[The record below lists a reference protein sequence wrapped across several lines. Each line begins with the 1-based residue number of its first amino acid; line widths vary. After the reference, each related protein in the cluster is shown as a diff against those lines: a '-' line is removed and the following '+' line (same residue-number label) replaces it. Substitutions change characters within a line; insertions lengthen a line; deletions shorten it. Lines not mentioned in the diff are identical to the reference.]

1 MRTTVA
7 EKLAQARLVAFHIL
21 TKHPDC
27 LRDDVPLNELVED
40 IAVAIAEKPV
50 LTSGEPTIAM
60 ADENAKLRATLHQI
74 ANYGQETNEWDAVER
89 YEIVRNMAHGTLAE
103 TDPSRPKPVRTSG
116 E

>member
-40 IAVAIAEKPV
+40 IAVAITAKPV
-50 LTSGEPTIAM
+50 LTSGE
-60 ADENAKLRATLHQI
+60 
-74 ANYGQETNEWDAVER
+74 
-89 YEIVRNMAHGTLAE
+89 
-103 TDPSRPKPVRTSG
+103 
-116 E
+116 